1 MTARATVAILDDLGA
16 ILRDFHGREY
26 DGPIGRDTRWF
37 ADLGLASID
46 AVVLGETLEH
56 HYGCKLPFG
65 ELLADLGRR
74 TDRDL
79 RIGELADFLHLHLS
93 S

>member
-1 MTARATVAILDDLGA
+1 MTARATVAILDDLGE
-16 ILRDFHGREY
+16 ILRNFHGREY

-56 HYGCKLPFG
+56 HYGRKLPFG